1 MGLPFPGFTAGS
13 HGAGGST
20 SDAKC
25 TAWRKIS
32 TRKNTSAIG
41 QRAQTIAGLSYFSL
55 LIFHS
60 RISQMAG
67 SEKKSPGFESEWLT

>member
-1 MGLPFPGFTAGS
+1 MGLLFPGFTAGS

-25 TAWRKIS
+25 IAWRKTS

-41 QRAQTIAGLSYFSL
+41 QRAQTIAGLSYFSR
-55 LIFHS
+55 LIFLS
-60 RISQMAG
+60 RIAYKLAG
-67 SEKKSPGFESEWLT
+67 SEKKRPGFQF